1 MSRSQ
6 ILFYATASDLVTLLS
21 ALESQKDLQYTLTG
35 HFEANTLQT
44 YRSHA
49 ELPNLGMASH
59 PTAISN
65 PSYLVSLRGTAIRT
79 REVPQKL
86 GGIRFAVDQRLNED
100 TIVFRPGGLC
110 GNDVL
115 LYGMVGT
122 VSNTPTSKTL
132 YNFVAKQFR
141 EHFEKV
147 REFLIG
153 PEALDLCRAGIR
165 LTSAVSTPPELDL
178 KL

>member
-35 HFEANTLQT
+35 QFETNTPQT

-49 ELPNLGMASH
+49 EIPNLGLASH
-59 PTAISN
+59 PTAIAN
-65 PSYLVSLRGTAIRT
+65 PSYLVSLRGTTIRT
-79 REVPQKL
+79 RKIAQKQ

-100 TIVFRPGGLC
+100 TIVFSPGGRC
-110 GNDVL
+110 GSDVL
-115 LYGMVGT
+115 LYGMIGT
-122 VSNTPTSKTL
+122 VSNTSASKTL
-132 YNFVAKQFR
+132 YNFVARQFR

-153 PEALDLCRAGIR
+153 PEARDLFKAGIR
-165 LTSAVSTPPELDL
+165 LTSAVSTPSELDL